1 MTARH
6 SQPSASRPV
15 SPLLVLA
22 LLCCGAVVPAATRAQ
37 ASPETVTVRDTG
49 SRLHGILGVMGGR
62 FDPQGA
68 AELDVLGARAGLGFG
83 ELVQLTGF
91 YWRGVDVG
99 EGELLDGRGWGGE
112 AQLNLN
118 AGFGLTPFIAAGIAS
133 LDVDTLASGTAATVG
148 GGLMIPLGP
157 LRLSVAARDY
167 ILGVSGLDGGDG
179 TSDVTHNWLF
189 SAGLTAAL
197 GRVRGTDRVV
207 AASPVPPPAAPAA
220 VAVAAVA
227 PDTVW
232 VTRPELTEAGV
243 RNYQSDRRIE
253 VPIPLEGSIT
263 LRYGPEP
270 ASAAATA
277 GSASGPPAGQALAD
291 PAAPSPAQPQA
302 EPVPSTVLS
311 EAALQRIVDGT
322 VAALLPRLEARDAQR
337 QSQLRADVNAA
348 LSAQRDVVRELVRQE
363 LAAQRAGMPP
373 VQTPYAPDVATT
385 DSRAAALQAAAARL
399 EAARTELARI
409 QAARAAAVPGAP
421 ADPADPV
428 VPGYPMAQTTTDA
441 DVRLSLADLAARH
454 PMLLSTAERDRGPA
468 VIVTEAA
475 FEPGAALLDER
486 ARSGLREVAAA
497 LRGMP
502 DRLVFVHGHTDAEGA
517 EVANQQLSELRA
529 EVVRSLLVQAGVE
542 AARVHAVGFGA
553 GQPIATNDTAAGR
566 ALNRRVEI
574 VIGGPVE
581 RGGVP

>member
-1 MTARH
+1 MA
-6 SQPSASRPV
+6 
-15 SPLLVLA
+15 
-22 LLCCGAVVPAATRAQ
+22 
-37 ASPETVTVRDTG
+37 
-49 SRLHGILGVMGGR
+49 GR

-91 YWRGVDVG
+91 YWRGVDLG

-118 AGFGLTPFIAAGIAS
+118 AGFGLTPFLAAGIAS
-133 LDVDTLASGTAATVG
+133 LDVDTMANGTAATVG

-179 TSDVTHNWLF
+179 TGEVTHNWLF
-189 SAGLTAAL
+189 TAGLTAAL

-220 VAVAAVA
+220 VAPAAVA
-227 PDTVW
+227 ADTVW
-232 VTRPELTEAGV
+232 MTRPEVAEVGV

-270 ASAAATA
+270 APASATA
-277 GSASGPPAGQALAD
+277 GTGSGPPAGQALAA

-302 EPVPSTVLS
+302 EPVPAAVLS

-337 QSQLRADVNAA
+337 QSELRADVSAA

-363 LAAQRAGMPP
+363 LAAQRATTAP
-373 VQTPYAPDVATT
+373 VQTPYAPAAAMT

-399 EAARTELARI
+399 EAARAELARI
-409 QAARAAAVPGAP
+409 QAARAAAVPVAP
-421 ADPADPV
+421 ADPADPRDPAGPV
-428 VPGYPMAQTTTDA
+428 DPDRPLVPTTTDVA
-441 DVRLSLADLAARH
+441 VRLSLADLAARH
-454 PMLLSTAERDRGPA
+454 PTLLSTAERDRGPA

-486 ARSGLREVAAA
+486 ARSGLREMAAA
-497 LRGMP
+497 LRAMP
-502 DRLVFVHGHTDAEGA
+502 DRLVFVHGHTDAEGS
-517 EVANQQLSELRA
+517 EVGNQHLSELRA
-529 EVVRSLLVQAGVE
+529 EVVRSLLVQAGV
-542 AARVHAVGFGA
+542 AAAHVHAVGFGA

>member
-1 MTARH
+1 M
-6 SQPSASRPV
+6 
-15 SPLLVLA
+15 
-22 LLCCGAVVPAATRAQ
+22 AQ
-37 ASPETVTVRDTG
+37 ASPETVHVRDTG
-49 SRLHGILGVMGGR
+49 SRLHGLLGVMGGR

-68 AELDVLGARAGLGFG
+68 AELDVIGARAGLGFG

-133 LDVDTLASGTAATVG
+133 LDVDTMANGTAATVG
-148 GGLMIPLGP
+148 GGLMFPLGP

-179 TSDVTHNWLF
+179 TGEVTHNWLF

-220 VAVAAVA
+220 VAPAAIA

-232 VTRPELTEAGV
+232 VTRPEVTDAGV

-270 ASAAATA
+270 ASAAAT
-277 GSASGPPAGQALAD
+277 GGIASGPPAGQALAA
-291 PAAPSPAQPQA
+291 PAAPSPGQPQ
-302 EPVPSTVLS
+302 PVPAAVLS

-322 VAALLPRLEARDAQR
+322 VSALLPRLEARDAQR
-337 QSQLRADVNAA
+337 QSQLRADVSAA

-363 LAAQRAGMPP
+363 LAAQRAATPP
-373 VQTPYAPDVATT
+373 VQAPYAPDEATT
-385 DSRAAALQAAAARL
+385 DSRAAALQAAASRL
-399 EAARTELARI
+399 EAARAELARI
-409 QAARAAAVPGAP
+409 HAARAAAVPVAP
-421 ADPADPV
+421 ADPVDPV
-428 VPGYPMAQTTTDA
+428 DPMIPTTADA

-454 PMLLSTAERDRGPA
+454 PTLLSTAERDRGPA

-486 ARSGLREVAAA
+486 ARSGLGEVAAA

-502 DRLVFVHGHTDAEGA
+502 DRLVFVHGHTDAEGS
-517 EVANQQLSELRA
+517 EVGNQQLSELRA
-529 EVVRSLLVQAGVE
+529 EVVRSLLVQAGVA

-566 ALNRRVEI
+566 TLNRRVEI

-581 RGGVP
+581 RGGVQ